1 MLCGMWDVS
10 SLNPCLLHWESG
22 VLFTRPPRKSLNKG
36 LWEKE
41 VGTHSSI
48 LAWGM
53 LQTKEP
59 GGLQLMVSQRVRHE
73 LVTHQQ
79 QTVRIE

>member
-22 VLFTRPPRKSLNKG
+22 VLFTGPPRKSLNKR
-36 LWEKE
+36 LYEKAMA
-41 VGTHSSI
+41 THPSI

-53 LQTKEP
+53 LQTKKP
-59 GGLQLMVSQRVRHE
+59 GGLQLMVSKRVRHE
-73 LVTHQQ
+73 LVTNQQ
-79 QTVRIE
+79 QIVWIE